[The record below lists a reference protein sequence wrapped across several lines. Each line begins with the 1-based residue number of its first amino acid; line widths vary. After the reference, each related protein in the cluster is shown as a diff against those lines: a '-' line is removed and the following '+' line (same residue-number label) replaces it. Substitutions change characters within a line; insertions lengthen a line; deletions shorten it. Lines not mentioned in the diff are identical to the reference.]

1 MATPGNP
8 RVGLIG
14 ATGAVGAEI
23 LQVLDER
30 RFPLRELL
38 AYASSGSEGEEL
50 EFRGNALKLR
60 RPRADELAA
69 CDLVLC
75 AARDALPDLLPALRA
90 GRARVIDVSGTL
102 EADPAVPLFL
112 SGVTPPFAAGAPP
125 RFVAVPRGV
134 AAGLAIALAPFAS
147 AGLLRRATAVT
158 LESASGAGIA
168 GVGELTDHTV
178 QVLNRM
184 SGERSESQVF
194 AQSLAFD
201 SLPQIGPVDPSGE
214 TSDEIALARVLR
226 RLLPGADCA
235 LELTRVRVPT
245 LGGSLAAVH
254 AELTRPLEA
263 SAVRELLAAQPGI
276 AILPEDELPTPRAAL
291 GHDDVAIG
299 RLRPA
304 GARIAF
310 VLALNDLRLGAALG
324 VVAAAEAL
332 FR

>member
-1 MATPGNP
+1 MATATNP
-8 RVGLIG
+8 RVALVG

-38 AYASSGSEGEEL
+38 VYSSAGSEGEEL

-60 RPRADELAA
+60 RVRAEELAA

-112 SGVTPPFAAGAPP
+112 PGVTAPFAGEPP

-134 AAGLAIALAPFAS
+134 AAGLAIALAPFARS
-147 AGLLRRATAVT
+147 GLLRRATAVT

-214 TSDEIALARVLR
+214 TSDELALARVLR
-226 RLLPGADCA
+226 RLLPNPELA

-254 AELTRPLEA
+254 AELAKPLEA

-276 AILPEDELPTPRAAL
+276 AILPDDELPTPRAAL